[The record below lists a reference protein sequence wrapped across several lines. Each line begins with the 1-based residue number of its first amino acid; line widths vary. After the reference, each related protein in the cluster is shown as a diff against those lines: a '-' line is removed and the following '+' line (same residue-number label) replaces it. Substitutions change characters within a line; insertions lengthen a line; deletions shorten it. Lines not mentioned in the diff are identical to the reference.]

1 MLQANAPSANSPAVG
16 LKENAVGLFRMVY
29 DLTGQLCDWLRNQ
42 PGIPGGKAGEKVDG
56 FNIDLVSCIDEFS
69 LTCGSLLLQ
78 YGHGYTPLGVLSI
91 SIGPCSL
98 STSSKCFRSTYS
110 M

>member
-1 MLQANAPSANSPAVG
+1 
-16 LKENAVGLFRMVY
+16 MVY

-78 YGHGYTPLGVLSI
+78 YS
-91 SIGPCSL
+91 
-98 STSSKCFRSTYS
+98 
-110 M
+110 

>member
-1 MLQANAPSANSPAVG
+1 
-16 LKENAVGLFRMVY
+16 MVY

-78 YGHGYTPLGVLSI
+78 YGHGYTPLGVSSI